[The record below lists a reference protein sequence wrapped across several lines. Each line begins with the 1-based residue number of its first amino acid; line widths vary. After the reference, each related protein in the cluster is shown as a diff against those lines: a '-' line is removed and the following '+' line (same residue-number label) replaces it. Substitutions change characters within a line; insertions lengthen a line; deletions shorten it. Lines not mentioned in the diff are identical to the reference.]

1 MAVIYNLPEK
11 YVWNAIYS
19 SLNERMNDGNVNRGV
34 MYGLII
40 FCCISEHIFPSLYP
54 HTHFRAKTFLPLSFC
69 VTIVTQMYTGTSWSK

>member
-40 FCCISEHIFPSLYP
+40 FCCRYI
-54 HTHFRAKTFLPLSFC
+54 
-69 VTIVTQMYTGTSWSK
+69 